1 MRDARNVAHTRC
13 EAIREAIVNCKS
25 QENKLQCLTASIVTV
40 GRDATAQN
48 FSVHDKI
55 GRGRRV
61 GVPRAETNPASQP
74 DATAA

>member
-1 MRDARNVAHTRC
+1 MRDARNEAHMRW
-13 EAIREAIVNCKS
+13 EAIREAMINCKIQKNNS
-25 QENKLQCLTASIVTV
+25 RASSDVSIVTD

-61 GVPRAETNPASQP
+61 GVPCKSCN
-74 DATAA
+74 